1 MSSSLQLVVEQ
12 PLRFNTDA
20 FQAGDTGTA
29 HSAVLLREISLI
41 DAGMT
46 AQPATLMAVAT
57 DHDEGAGSERAVRAL
72 ESFEGAVVDG
82 TQTDMA
88 ARLKSAFRLANAEV
102 YGTNPGEI
110 SMVAL
115 VARGKY
121 ASFATVGDNQ
131 AFLYRADRINQVTR
145 NQRNEQSGARRS
157 EQRTLGAQ
165 AAPQFLGVQE
175 RLESRLPTIFD
186 ITLLPLDAVALVSGA
201 MADSLSASSTTRA
214 LVAPGQTFSGMIERQ
229 VSTISN
235 YAGAATV
242 LEVLPIREP
251 MPEPT
256 ADVLTTPTYL
266 PYLLIALV
274 VLAGLALML
283 WYLFG

>member
-12 PLRFNTDA
+12 PLRFNTDTFEA
-20 FQAGDTGTA
+20 SESDTA
-29 HSAVLLREISLI
+29 QSVVLLREISLI
-41 DAGMT
+41 DSGTT

-57 DHDEGAGSERAVRAL
+57 DHAEGAGNERASRAL
-72 ESFEGAVVDG
+72 QSFETAVVDG

-88 ARLKSAFRLANAEV
+88 ARLKSAFRSANAEV
-102 YGTNPGEI
+102 YGTDPGEI

-145 NQRNEQSGARRS
+145 NQRNERSGARRN
-157 EQRTLGAQ
+157 EQRTLEPQ
-165 AAPQFLGVQE
+165 SVPQFLGVQE

-186 ITLLPLDAVALVSGA
+186 ITLLPLDAVALVSGT
-201 MADSLSASSTTRA
+201 MADSLSASSTTSA
-214 LVAPGQTFSGMIERQ
+214 LVAPGQTFSGLIARQ
-229 VSTISN
+229 LSNISDSS
-235 YAGAATV
+235 GAATV

-256 ADVLTTPTYL
+256 TEALTTPTYL
-266 PYLLIALV
+266 PYILIALV
-274 VLAGLALML
+274 VLASLALIL
-283 WYLFG
+283 WYFFW